1 MHKLLGFFGDIH
13 YTHKLL
19 MSKLI
24 YILKFIKEVKITLFS
39 PKQKDLLVFDS
50 TSIEV
55 LEKTFLSEFKYFVL
69 EDRHYLITKIYM
81 SPKMLFNIIK
91 NIKYGIKKAYKISI
105 IKCVN
110 PKIIITFIHNS
121 ENFSFFAKLL
131 SNKIYFLAIQN
142 GNSYHKIREDEY
154 RNLKRKY
161 YIPHMLKLGYFDDE
175 SFDNSNWEIKKS
187 DYVGSLRFDSFL
199 LDVEKKKIN
208 LEKKYD
214 LCILSDIGAWEI
226 NEDNINNGF
235 RDLTKYVL
243 RYAKEKNLK
252 LAVALK
258 RREAKS
264 FNFPERARQYIQGF
278 KIEQAWYEQNFSKEE
293 LIFLKKNFVYNN
305 SLSSY
310 MCSIQSEI
318 TIGGISTILREIT
331 AYNKKFLACNFTD
344 NDAYNFPVNGICSL
358 NHKCGYEEFSNRLDK
373 IFKLSNS
380 DFFKSLNLKKNYII
394 EFDEKNSTSAKIQNI
409 IKEYL

>member
-1 MHKLLGFFGDIH
+1 M
-13 YTHKLL
+13 
-19 MSKLI
+19 
-24 YILKFIKEVKITLFS
+24 
-39 PKQKDLLVFDS
+39 
-50 TSIEV
+50 
-55 LEKTFLSEFKYFVL
+55 
-69 EDRHYLITKIYM
+69 
-81 SPKMLFNIIK
+81 
-91 NIKYGIKKAYKISI
+91 
-105 IKCVN
+105 
-110 PKIIITFIHNS
+110 
-121 ENFSFFAKLL
+121 
-131 SNKIYFLAIQN
+131 
-142 GNSYHKIREDEY
+142 
-154 RNLKRKY
+154 
-161 YIPHMLKLGYFDDE
+161 
-175 SFDNSNWEIKKS
+175 
-187 DYVGSLRFDSFL
+187 
-199 LDVEKKKIN
+199 
-208 LEKKYD
+208 
-214 LCILSDIGAWEI
+214 
-226 NEDNINNGF
+226 
-235 RDLTKYVL
+235 L

-380 DFFKSLNLKKNYII
+380 DFFKSLNLKKLYYRI
-394 EFDEKNSTSAKIQNI
+394 
-409 IKEYL
+409 